1 MLNMLM
7 LHTSKFC
14 VPVDRDKS
22 LNSNC
27 MVDTSAVL
35 ESGLHLGECAIC
47 ETRLTSEYGIG
58 DGDLVKHGISRE
70 PMSNYI
76 KQNK

>member
-1 MLNMLM
+1 MLNILK
-7 LHTSKFC
+7 LHTSKFG

-27 MVDTSAVL
+27 IVDTSAVL
-35 ESGLHLGECAIC
+35 ESGLHLGECAMC
-47 ETRLTSEYGIG
+47 ETRFTSEYGIG
-58 DGDLVKHGISRE
+58 DGDFVKHGISRE

-76 KQNK
+76 KLNK